1 MNHLLR
7 RGIVL
12 AATAI
17 AVSVLAIGSLAN
29 GAGRPATS
37 PLGAAAPAAATT
49 VGSNSAGST
58 DTSPAAETGTT
69 ADLTTGDP
77 QLDALLA
84 AAAQSSAAPG
94 RAGAGP
100 LRRLGAWRRLVHG
113 TVVVD
118 APALGG
124 LTTIQLDHGTITAV
138 SATSLTIAEKGG
150 GSVVV
155 GLGSET
161 HVRRDGAK
169 ATVADLHAADEIVV
183 MSKVEANG
191 TTAYLV
197 VVPRA

>member
-7 RGIVL
+7 RGFIL
-12 AATAI
+12 AATAV
-17 AVSVLAIGSLAN
+17 AVSVLAIAGLVSAGS
-29 GAGRPATS
+29 RPPTS
-37 PLGAAAPAAATT
+37 PDGAATPAAAAA
-49 VGSNSAGST
+49 AGLV
-58 DTSPAAETGTT
+58 DPNAATGTAPT
-69 ADLTTGDP
+69 AELTTGDP
-77 QLDALLA
+77 QLDAVL

-94 RAGAGP
+94 RTGAGP
-100 LRRLGAWRRLVHG
+100 LRRLGAWRHLVHG

-124 LTTIQLDHGTITAV
+124 LTTIQLDHGTISTV

-155 GLGSET
+155 TLGSET
-161 HVRRDGAK
+161 HVRRNGAK

-183 MSKVEANG
+183 LSRVEAKG

-197 VVPRA
+197 IVPRA